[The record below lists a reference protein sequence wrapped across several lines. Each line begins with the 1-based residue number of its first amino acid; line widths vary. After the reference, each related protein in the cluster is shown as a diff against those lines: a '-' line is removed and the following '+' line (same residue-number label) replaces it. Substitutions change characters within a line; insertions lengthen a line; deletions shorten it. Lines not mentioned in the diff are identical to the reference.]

1 MENLV
6 IRLGSTTNDP
16 VNWLVWS
23 AQEQEIIASGVLDNA
38 QQLSSLSER
47 AGKRPITALVPG
59 CDFLLKWVT
68 MPAKASRKAL
78 TAIPYM
84 LEEDLSTDISEQFF
98 ALGDRNGN
106 AQAVAVVGRSKM
118 QDWLHAIK
126 SAGLFCDK
134 MLPDVLALPYLEDAW
149 SMVTLGQNAIIRQDQ
164 WQGLQGDSSWLLQ
177 AMEHFA
183 KQQTT
188 PLKVANYSDLDV
200 SNLANVEPIEQE
212 LELPMQLLA
221 TGALKSGFNLLQGE
235 FKAKQ
240 QSKSEWRKWRVAAV
254 LAIVALLVTVV
265 DKSIQVNQLKQQSSD
280 LKAQMHEEFKKAFP
294 NQQRPTRIRRAMER
308 ELAKLANGGGQT
320 SMLAMM
326 SQLTDAFRSSDVKP
340 QTIRFDSARSE
351 IRLQAVAANFEALE
365 QFKRIA
371 QEKGF
376 EVEQGAINNKDSQ
389 VIGSLSIRS

>member
-188 PLKVANYSDLDV
+188 PLKVANYSDLDI

-294 NQQRPTRIRRAMER
+294 NQQKPTRIRRAMER